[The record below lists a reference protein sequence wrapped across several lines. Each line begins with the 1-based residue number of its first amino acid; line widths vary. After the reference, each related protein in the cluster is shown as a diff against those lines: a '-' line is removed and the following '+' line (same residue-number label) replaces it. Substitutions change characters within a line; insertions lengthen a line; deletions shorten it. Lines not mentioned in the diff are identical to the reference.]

1 MSDITIVK
9 EDNVVEVIKQD
20 NRVVIAG
27 NGAQGVQ
34 GPNGPTGPIGPQG
47 PQGPQGRDGQ
57 GQVSFQFT
65 QNSPATTWTIVHNLG
80 YNPNV
85 AVVDSS
91 GSEVEGDI
99 KYLDDATVQ
108 VTFQAAFGGEAYLS

>member
-1 MSDITIVK
+1 MTQSIQNDDGSVT
-9 EDNVVEVIKQD
+9 VIKKD
-20 NRVVIAG
+20 NKVIVSDTG
-27 NGAQGVQ
+27 TQGVE
-34 GPNGPTGPIGPQG
+34 GPIGPEGSTGPQG

-57 GQVSFQFT
+57 GQVSFQFI
-65 QNSPATTWTIVHNLG
+65 QNSPQTIWTIVHNLG

-85 AVVDSS
+85 SVVDSS

-99 KYLDDATVQ
+99 KYIDDATLQ